1 LHRDVLLFFRE
12 ALHNVARH
20 SLATLVKITLART
33 QRGFS
38 LSVRDNGKGF
48 DMEAHVS
55 GRGLQNMRERAKR
68 ISAEL
73 NIQSRVGEGTQI
85 AMEVPLK

>member
-1 LHRDVLLFFRE
+1 
-12 ALHNVARH
+12 
-20 SLATLVKITLART
+20 
-33 QRGFS
+33 
-38 LSVRDNGKGF
+38 
-48 DMEAHVS
+48 
-55 GRGLQNMRERAKR
+55 MRERAKR